1 MSDYLTKEGIKK
13 LNEELEKLRAE
24 KAELNKEIEDA
35 RSQGD
40 LKENAG
46 YQYAK
51 EKQNLVIK
59 RISEIES
66 RIKNSKI
73 VDGLEINKE
82 EVRIGATVKL
92 YEHLSKKEITYK
104 LVSSDEADP
113 ASGKISVST
122 PIAQGILG
130 LKKGEKKKVVL
141 PNGITK
147 EFEILSIDY

>member
-1 MSDYLTKEGIKK
+1 MSDYLTREGVRK
-13 LNEELEKLRAE
+13 LREELEKLNAE
-24 KAELNKEIEDA
+24 KAELNKEIEETRA
-35 RSQGD
+35 QGD

-51 EKQNLVIK
+51 EKQNLVLK

-66 RIKNSKI
+66 RISNSRI
-73 VDGLEINKE
+73 VDNLEINKE

-92 YEHLSKKEITYK
+92 FDLIQKKESTYK

-113 ASGKISVST
+113 SQGKISVST

-141 PNGITK
+141 PNGTVR
-147 EFEILSIDY
+147 EYEILSIEY